1 MSDTDYKKTRIVD
14 RGDLAWGGTP
24 DAGTR
29 IVPENAEPSIPKPS
43 KPEGNKT
50 TILGFS
56 KGSVPTASGAVE
68 QPPHDAMT
76 DPVAAWLVV
85 VQGPGK
91 GTSVQVGYGWS
102 TIGREASNRIVLN
115 FGDASITGEK
125 HARILYDSDDRE
137 FKVTHESGINATKV
151 NGKSIDSATILK
163 AGDRIKIGATILRF
177 VPFCGTDF
185 DWSTAEES
193 GTSDEKKA

>member
-43 KPEGNKT
+43 KPEGNTT

-68 QPPHDAMT
+68 PPPHDAMT
-76 DPVAAWLVV
+76 DPVAAWLVI

-102 TIGREASNRIVLN
+102 KIGRDAGNRIMLD
-115 FGDASITGEK
+115 FGDHSITGEE
-125 HARILYDSDDRE
+125 HASILYDSEERE
-137 FKVTHESGINATKV
+137 FQIAHKQGINATRV
-151 NGKSIDSATILK
+151 NGKSIITTTLK
-163 AGDRIKIGATILRF
+163 AGDLIKIGATILRF
-177 VPFCGTDF
+177 VPFCGADF